1 MGRIPN
7 VVPRAHPIVAA
18 AAAKYLSD
26 GLSTAAAAAAAV
38 VESSGLSSYL
48 QDDAFLNEVHATLNH
63 WIVQIRKVTTLP
75 YPAPELRARIASA
88 VRGKLVLS
96 EVGAFGVA

>member
-26 GLSTAAAAAAAV
+26 GLSTAAAAAV